1 MSKAGLNF
9 SPLSGRVYWGRTNS
23 NGVSIGEQ
31 RDVTSEF
38 IQVMEM
44 KFPVNTYQKISVN
57 GENKYAV
64 IVVDLS
70 KNVVVGG
77 SVIQDGEA

>member
-1 MSKAGLNF
+1 
-9 SPLSGRVYWGRTNS
+9 
-23 NGVSIGEQ
+23 
-31 RDVTSEF
+31 
-38 IQVMEM
+38 M

-77 SVIQDGEA
+77 NIVQEGEA

>member
-1 MSKAGLNF
+1 MSKASLNF
-9 SPLSGRVYWGRTNS
+9 SPLSGRVYWGRTNN
-23 NGVSIGEQ
+23 NGTSIGEQ

-70 KNVVVGG
+70 KNVVIGG
-77 SVIQDGEA
+77 NVVQEGA